1 MKKGFLFLMVILV
14 VAAIPASAI
23 ENGFYIGGSIGGS
36 SLEVRDI
43 DEELGDL
50 RFSDGDTGWFS
61 DGDTGY
67 KLFAGFRFM
76 NFLGVEAGYVD
87 LGEPNDVVAESED
100 EAVHVQIG
108 LKGWD
113 AFAVGFLPIGPVDL
127 FAKVGVVSWDAD
139 IVSRLVPTD
148 EVDADSDS
156 GTDAA
161 FGIGVGLRLGKVTL
175 RAEGEQFDIADADD
189 VYMFSVGATFTF

>member
-50 RFSDGDTGWFS
+50 RFS

>member
-1 MKKGFLFLMVILV
+1 MRKCSLCLV
-14 VAAIPASAI
+14 VVLAMVAVPASAI

-36 SLEVRDI
+36 SLKVTDF
-43 DEELGDL
+43 DEELNDL
-50 RFSDGDTGWFS
+50 RFSDGDTA
-61 DGDTGY
+61 Y
-67 KLFAGFRFM
+67 KLFAGIRFL

-87 LGEPNDVVAESED
+87 LGEPNDVVGESGD
-100 EAVHVQIG
+100 DPIHVQIG

-113 AFAVGFLPIGPVDL
+113 AFAVGFLPIGPADL

-139 IVSRLVPTD
+139 IIARLVPTD
-148 EVDADSDS
+148 QSDTDSDS

-161 FGIGVGLRLGKVTL
+161 WGLGVGLRLGKVTL
-175 RAEGEQFDIADADD
+175 RAEGEQFNIADADD

>member
-1 MKKGFLFLMVILV
+1 MRKSLLGLMIIV
-14 VAAIPASAI
+14 VAATVPAAAI

-50 RFSDGDTGWFS
+50 RFS